1 MSDERPVTE
10 VVSYQRTRDAIWS
23 GWDIGLGD
31 QRLLILHARGLRR
44 GRDGLTRGEV
54 TIAIGPGPHHAVTL
68 SWDHITIERDRDRV
82 HLANAAGR
90 ATDLVDAA
98 LVREL
103 LDYWARRLWRAWL
116 QAIEIQEDA
125 GLEDAPTIDWL
136 LRPWVARGAGTILYA
151 PPGSG
156 KSYLSLIMAQS
167 LQHGVA
173 TPLGAPE
180 ARARVLYLNLE
191 RTADSMRAR
200 LGRVNRA
207 LGLPVDARLAFLHA
221 RGATLADVSD
231 RVAQAIADT
240 GYELVIVD
248 SVSRAGA
255 GSLVEDDVANSIV
268 DTLNSWGVAWL
279 AIAHTAKGNDGEP
292 KKQTVFGSQMQTA
305 AADLVVRVT
314 PDDDAADRLPLSL
327 ELVKANDARR
337 GFSRYVVLEM
347 GERGLERIRAAEPD
361 EVQSVAQRT
370 GAWRDVVREVVRNG
384 PKPLRDIIVAAGDDP
399 DAKHVY
405 DRWQK
410 RLRREAKDGRLVAL
424 YPPGGKEVMYALPA
438 EPATSRTSDMSGMSA
453 DMSDRGGMDIGHPTS
468 IGMSDVRC
476 PEEVTEEEAEEPHP
490 ASEADDEEWE

>member
-54 TIAIGPGPHHAVTL
+54 TVAIGPGPHHAVTL

-82 HLANAAGR
+82 HLANAA
-90 ATDLVDAA
+90 AKTTDLVDAA

-116 QAIEIQEDA
+116 TGLEMVDDA
-125 GLEDAPTIDWL
+125 GTDEVSTVDWL
-136 LRPWVARGAGTILYA
+136 IRPWIARHAGTILFA

-156 KSYLSLIMAQS
+156 KSYLSLILAQS
-167 LQHGVA
+167 LQYGVA
-173 TPLGAPE
+173 TPLGRPE
-180 ARARVLYLNLE
+180 ATARVLYLNLE
-191 RTADSMRAR
+191 RSRDSMRAR
-200 LGRVNRA
+200 LGRVNQA
-207 LGLPVDARLAFLHA
+207 LGLPVDARLTFLHA
-221 RGATLADVSD
+221 RGSTLADVAD

-255 GSLVEDDVANSIV
+255 GSLIEDDVANSIV

-279 AIAHTAKGNDGEP
+279 AIAHTAKANEGEP
-292 KKQTVFGSQMQTA
+292 KRQTVFGSQMQTA

-314 PDDDAADRLPLSL
+314 PDDDTGDHLALSL

-337 GFSRYVVLEM
+337 GHARYVVLEM
-347 GERGLERIRAAEPD
+347 GERGLERVRAAEPE

-370 GAWRDVVREVVRNG
+370 GAWRDVVREVLRYG
-384 PKPLRDIIVAAGDDP
+384 PKPLRDIIRAAGEDP
-399 DAKHVY
+399 ENEAVY
-405 DRWQK
+405 GRWQR
-410 RLRREAKDGRLVAL
+410 RLHREGKQGRLVAL
-424 YPPGGKEVMYALPA
+424 TPPGGREVMYALPA
-438 EPATSRTSDMSGMSA
+438 ERQKTSDIRHPYREGMSDDIPSSDIRQTSSDMS
-453 DMSDRGGMDIGHPTS
+453 D
-468 IGMSDVRC
+468 DVA
-476 PEEVTEEEAEEPHP
+476 VSEAEEPP